1 MQLLRLKE
9 VLKQKEVTSKD
20 LAEQVSVSVT
30 TISNI
35 ISGRNFPKGELLLS
49 IANTLDVDI
58 RELFIPTKEKTKG
71 NLNGF
76 VEYNEIIYRIQEKS
90 DLEQLI
96 LEIE

>member
-20 LAEQVSVSVT
+20 LAQLVEVSVT

-35 ISGRNFPKGELLLS
+35 ISGRNFPKADLLLS

-58 RELFIPTKEKTKG
+58 RELFVPTKEVKQG

-76 VEYNEIIYRIQEKS
+76 VEYNDTIYRIKDKK
-90 DLEQLI
+90 DLEMLI
-96 LEIE
+96 SEIE